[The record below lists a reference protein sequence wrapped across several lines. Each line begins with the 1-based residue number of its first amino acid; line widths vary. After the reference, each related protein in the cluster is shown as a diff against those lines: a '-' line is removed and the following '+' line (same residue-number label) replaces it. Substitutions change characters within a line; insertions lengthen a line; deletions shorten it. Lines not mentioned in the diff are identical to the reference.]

1 LTMLIPIRTLCML
14 SAIAVQLAA
23 DPIQIAP
30 QAINFYGPTAGVIR
44 PSANYTSGGN
54 PWVTTTN
61 NLGFDS
67 AGLLA
72 AQGLENPVHAGFE

>member
-1 LTMLIPIRTLCML
+1 MLIPIRTLCMV
-14 SAIAVQLAA
+14 SAIAVRLAA

-61 NLGFDS
+61 NLVFDS